1 MISGGQMS
9 ERKIL
14 AFYSPYPGAGKTTA
28 RNCILFPQGVR
39 RCSFAAPV
47 REIVSSLFSQLGIH
61 YPGKFKD
68 SSLSAIPGAR
78 TIRDFLI
85 AFGQAGRS
93 VWPDI
98 WAEILHRQIESAAEE
113 YVLIDDLRMP
123 NEYVMLRSLGAK
135 IVRLTVPGREIVP
148 SETEGRLEGC
158 VFDAEL
164 ENTMDGLWAF
174 YVKVWAL
181 VEGLWS

>member
-39 RCSFAAPV
+39 RCSFADPV
-47 REIVSSLFSQLGIH
+47 REIVSSLFSQLGVH
-61 YPGKFKD
+61 YPGGFKD
-68 SSLSAIPGAR
+68 SHVPGVPGNS
-78 TIRDFLI
+78 TLRDFLI

-98 WAEILHRQIESAAEE
+98 WAEILHRQIESAADE
-113 YVLIDDLRMP
+113 YVVIDDLRMP
-123 NEYVMLRSLGAK
+123 NEYIMLRSLGAK

-164 ENTMDGLWAF
+164 ENSMDGLRTF
-174 YVKVWAL
+174 YAKVWAL
-181 VEGLWS
+181 VEGLWA